1 MRLSLPSTILAAA
14 VAVAATTTAVAAST
28 FVGVFG
34 VAVESP
40 VVGAPQIQYTLRAS
54 YIAPTKWRAA
64 KAKKDAITRRYGPI
78 GSCRFKLV
86 ITSRAIADVRET
98 SAARIVRLLPATGRY
113 VRDEGTRGTASWRVI
128 RASGSTLTTGILTKT
143 ATTIRTQPAGG
154 VVWLELRAVATP
166 TRSCH
171 SGGPREVAAG
181 IATVLATGSLGGF
194 EPS

>member
-1 MRLSLPSTILAAA
+1 MILSAAIA
-14 VAVAATTTAVAAST
+14 LAATTTAVAAPM
-28 FVGVFG
+28 FVGVSGF
-34 VAVESP
+34 ADESP
-40 VVGAPQIQYTLRAS
+40 VVGAPTIKYTLRSS
-54 YIAPTKWRAA
+54 YIAPAKWKAA

-78 GSCRFKLV
+78 GTCKFKLV
-86 ITSRAIADVRET
+86 ITSRAIADVREP
-98 SAARIVRLLPATGRY
+98 SAARVVRLLPATGRY
-113 VRDEGTRGTASWRVI
+113 VRDQGTRGTAAWRVI
-128 RASGSTLTTGILTKT
+128 RDRGSDLTTGILTKT

-166 TRSCH
+166 AASCH